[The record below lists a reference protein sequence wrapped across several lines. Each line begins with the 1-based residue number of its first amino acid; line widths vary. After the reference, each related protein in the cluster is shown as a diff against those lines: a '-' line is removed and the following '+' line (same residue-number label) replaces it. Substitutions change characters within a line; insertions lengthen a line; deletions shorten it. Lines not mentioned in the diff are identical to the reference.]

1 MNVRQTI
8 DHINK
13 YIEDNGYHF
22 EKGTVENLYLCLKSK
37 PFAVLT
43 GPSGCG
49 KYSLVRLFCES
60 LGINAANGN
69 FILVSVTENYTASHL
84 IGYKNTNGAF
94 VSGEITDFI
103 LKAFHNSETPYFIYL
118 DNMNMSN
125 PDCYLSPIFKAL
137 DTRKFTDGDSI
148 TSEPVLPGA
157 YFDEKSPYSYLPYPE
172 NLYIVGAFTPD
183 DPYYD
188 LSPVI
193 KDRASIIEMRTSDI
207 GMILSKNTKVPEP
220 IEAKNELLKTEY
232 LNAFDSDEE
241 EYMKITSS
249 VLKDINKSLR
259 FIKKEM
265 GYRTRNEILFYLL
278 LNKKHNILSEDAAF
292 DNMMMQ
298 RILPRIG
305 GDETYVKTILSTI
318 FKICVP
324 RGVGDYCAN
333 SLKMFRALSYLECR
347 YPKSAEKITFMTR
360 RHEEHGN
367 CTFFN
372 A

>member
-1 MNVRQTI
+1 MNVQQTI

-13 YIEDNGYHF
+13 YIEDSGYHF
-22 EKGTVENLYLCLKSK
+22 EKGTVENLYLSLKSK

-49 KYSLVRLFCES
+49 KYSLVKLFCES

-69 FILVSVTENYTASHL
+69 FHLVSVGENYTASQL
-84 IGYKNTNGAF
+84 IGYKNENGAF
-94 VSGEITDFI
+94 VPGKITDFVLSASRDI
-103 LKAFHNSETPYFIYL
+103 EKPYFIYL
-118 DNMNMSN
+118 DNMTMSN
-125 PDCYLSPIFKAL
+125 PECYLSPVLKAL
-137 DTRKFTDGDSI
+137 DTRKFTDSHSI
-148 TSEPVLPGA
+148 TSEPMLSDVC
-157 YFDEKSPYSYLPYPE
+157 FDDMPLTYPQ

-188 LSPVI
+188 LSPGI
-193 KDRASIIEMRTSDI
+193 KDRAGIIEMCISDI
-207 GMILSKNTKVPEP
+207 GLISGKSSKAPKV
-220 IEAKNELLKTEY
+220 IEAGNELLKSEY

-249 VLKDINKSLR
+249 VLRDINKSLK
-259 FIKKEM
+259 FIKREI
-265 GYRTRNEILFYLL
+265 GYRTRDEILFYMLL
-278 LNKKHNILSEDAAF
+278 SKKYGILSEDEAF

-305 GDETYVKTILSTI
+305 GDEAYVKTILSTM
-318 FKICVP
+318 FKICIP
-324 RGVGDYCAN
+324 GGVGDYCSN